1 MPDLGICKLKLI
13 FLCEGFDH
21 VEILR
26 IFKRFLKFLQNLTQ
40 MSYFQKAENLLKM
53 VALYNKL
60 EKQNTM

>member
-26 IFKRFLKFLQNLTQ
+26 IFKSFLKISTKFDSNV
-40 MSYFQKAENLLKM
+40 LLPESRELVKNGST
-53 VALYNKL
+53 L
-60 EKQNTM
+60 